1 LTTAHTQ
8 ETAPKSFFF
17 SREVV
22 SMSEQNVEEESLASV
37 APASHERA
45 NEVITLV
52 LTADNHLGYAAPGQ
66 GPRKREEHQQRLR
79 HAFQQA
85 TDFAIGQGVDLFI
98 QAGDLF
104 NSTSPNEQDRSFVA
118 TRLAQLRQLGIRAF
132 AVGGVH
138 DTPTDAL
145 ASGGKSTLAP
155 QMSYARLGALHYFHP
170 QTSASTETQTGEQ
183 AVLEPVMVNVRGVL
197 VGICG
202 QGVLANQEGD
212 PLAQLRV
219 ESEIERA
226 ALALL
231 VLHAPIEGMAA
242 DGSVQETRAQVSR
255 ASIAQ
260 QSAFRY
266 ILAGY
271 HHGYRRFQAGTTE
284 VIVAGATQHVDFND
298 PTDDPGFVFLGL
310 AADGVR
316 WCKHIAVDALQ
327 YRRLVIQ
334 AAEIWPEGQ
343 EFSSTVSTEIILE
356 RLRAVCGAD
365 ILVQLRFEGEIAR
378 RQYHQLDLNQVRRFG
393 EDHCFALSIDDSAL
407 SFSAELQT
415 TSVETGERLSPREE
429 LVALADEWIA
439 AAQEEQERQALLHTK
454 EELLA
459 ALDGVRYPASRHGF
473 SH

>member
-1 LTTAHTQ
+1 
-8 ETAPKSFFF
+8 
-17 SREVV
+17 
-22 SMSEQNVEEESLASV
+22 MSEQNVEEGSLANS
-37 APASHERA
+37 ANEQA

-85 TDFAIGQGVDLFI
+85 TDFAIGQGVDFFI

-104 NSTSPNEQDRSFVA
+104 NNTSPDEQDRNFVA

-138 DTPTDAL
+138 DTPADML
-145 ASGGKSTLAP
+145 AASGKSTPAP
-155 QMSYARLGALHYFHP
+155 QMGYARLGALQYFLP
-170 QTSASTETQTGEQ
+170 QTIAATEAQRGEQ
-183 AVLEPVMVNVRGVL
+183 AVLEPVLVDVRGITVS
-197 VGICG
+197 ICG
-202 QGVLANQEGD
+202 QGVLAGQEGD

-219 ESEIERA
+219 DSEIERA
-226 ALALL
+226 AISLL

-242 DGSVQETRAQVSR
+242 DGSVQQETRAQVSR

-271 HHGYRRFQAGTTE
+271 HHEYRRFQAGTTE
-284 VIVAGATQHVDFND
+284 VVVAGATQQVDFNE
-298 PTDDPGFVFLGL
+298 PTNDPGFVFLGL

-316 WCKHIAVDALQ
+316 WCRHIAIDALQ
-327 YRRLVIQ
+327 YQRVVIQ
-334 AAEIWPEGQ
+334 TADIWPEGQ
-343 EFSSTVSTEIILE
+343 DALHAPATDSILE
-356 RLRAVCGAD
+356 RLRTVCGAD
-365 ILVQLRFEGEIAR
+365 TLVQLRFEGQVAR
-378 RQYHQLDLNQVRRFG
+378 RLYHQLDLNQVRRFG
-393 EDHCFALSIDDSAL
+393 EEHCFALSIDDSAL
-407 SFSAELQT
+407 SFLPESQAA
-415 TSVETGERLSPREE
+415 SVETGERLSPREE

-439 AAQEEQERQALLHTK
+439 AAEEAQERQALLHTK